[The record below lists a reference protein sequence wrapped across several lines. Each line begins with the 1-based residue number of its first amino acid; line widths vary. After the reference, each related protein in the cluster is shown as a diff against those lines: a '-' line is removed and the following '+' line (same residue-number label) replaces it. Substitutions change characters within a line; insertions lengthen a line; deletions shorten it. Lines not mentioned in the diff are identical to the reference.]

1 MKLFVSVVFLIFF
14 SLGFAQIQKDLSF
27 TNESELKKVLK
38 KFPSVTLAI
47 APVSADVKEI
57 KDIPYHSLE
66 DRKLRLDG
74 YFNRSAGNK
83 PAVILIHGGGW
94 KSGDK
99 EMMMPLAQSIASQ
112 GYHCFAVE
120 YRLSGEAKYPA
131 GIDDMLKAIR
141 FLKSNAARF
150 NIDADK
156 IAVLGTSSGGQMAA
170 LIGTKYSELVSAVID
185 IDGILAFS
193 HPQSQEGTLAAE
205 WLGGTY
211 QDKPEIWNDAS
222 PLYHVDRNSVPV
234 LFINSQ
240 YERFQAGR
248 TEMTE
253 VLNRYSIYSRSE
265 KIANSPHTF
274 WMFNP
279 WFEPTVKY
287 VTQFL
292 NKQFKP

>member
-1 MKLFVSVVFLIFF
+1 MKLLLSVVFLISF
-14 SLGFAQIQKDLSF
+14 SLGFTQSQKDLSF
-27 TNESELKKVLK
+27 TNESELQKVLK
-38 KFPSVTLAI
+38 KFPSVTLAQ
-47 APVSADVKEI
+47 PSVSAEVKEI
-57 KDIPYHSLE
+57 KDITYYSFG
-66 DRKLRLDG
+66 DRKLHLDG
-74 YFNRSAGNK
+74 YLHQSAGKK

-94 KSGDK
+94 KSGNK
-99 EMMMPLAQSIASQ
+99 EMMMPLAQNIASQ

-131 GIDDMLKAIR
+131 GIEDVLEAIR
-141 FLKSNAARF
+141 FLKSNGAQF
-150 NIDADK
+150 NINPDK

-193 HPQSQEGTLAAE
+193 HPQSQEGALAAE

-211 QDKPEIWNDAS
+211 EEKPEMWNDAS
-222 PLYHVDRNSVPV
+222 PLSHVNRKSVPV

-253 VLNRYSIYSRSE
+253 VLKQYSIYSRSE
-265 KIANSPHTF
+265 KIKNSPHTF

-279 WFEPTVKY
+279 WFEPTVNY

-292 NKQFKP
+292 NTQFKP

>member
-1 MKLFVSVVFLIFF
+1 MKLLLSFVFLISF
-14 SLGFAQIQKDLSF
+14 SLGFTQSQKDLSF
-27 TNESELKKVLK
+27 TNESELQKVLK
-38 KFPSVTLAI
+38 KFPLVTLAQ
-47 APVSADVKEI
+47 PSVSAEVKEI
-57 KDIPYHSLE
+57 KDITYYSFG
-66 DRKLRLDG
+66 DRKLHLDG
-74 YFNRSAGNK
+74 YLNQSAGKK

-94 KSGDK
+94 KSGNK
-99 EMMMPLAQSIASQ
+99 EMMMPLAQNIASQ
-112 GYHCFAVE
+112 GYQCFAVE

-131 GIDDMLKAIR
+131 GIEDVLEAIR
-141 FLKSNAARF
+141 FLKSNAAQF
-150 NIDADK
+150 NIDPDK

-205 WLGGTY
+205 WFGGTY
-211 QDKPEIWNDAS
+211 EEKPEMWNDAS
-222 PLYHVDRNSVPV
+222 PLSHVNRKSVPV

-253 VLNRYSIYSRSE
+253 VLKQYFIYSRSE
-265 KIANSPHTF
+265 KIENSPHTF

-292 NKQFKP
+292 NTQFKP

>member
-27 TNESELKKVLK
+27 TNKSELKKVLK

-211 QDKPEIWNDAS
+211 QDKPEMWNDAS

-240 YERFQAGR
+240 YERFQAGI

-265 KIANSPHTF
+265 KIENSPHTF

>member
-27 TNESELKKVLK
+27 TNKSELKKVLK

-83 PAVILIHGGGW
+83 PAVIFIHGGGW